1 MKNAKRLRQ
10 LAPNEGQLNSFQ
22 TPLRASEN
30 SWLWRKTIGVLAT
43 TSIFLGTVFG
53 TTSVALAQDSE
64 QAIEE
69 VVVTGSRIKRPGLT
83 SSSPIV
89 TIDAAEIEFQQ
100 EVDLERI
107 LRNLPSTI
115 PGDNENVNNGTDGI
129 GTVDIR
135 GLGAERN
142 LILLNGRRM
151 TPANFRGRVDTA
163 NIPTAL
169 IEKVDI
175 ITGGASA
182 VYGSDAIAG
191 AVNIVLKNN
200 FEGVDLLVN
209 KSRSA
214 ESDAETD
221 SVSLTLGSQFEGD
234 RGHVALNVSWADR
247 KPLLLGQR
255 PIGTVGIQT
264 ADGAGLEEFLAGA
277 GVTMPM
283 AGCGGPDVAAT
294 GGSTTAIPTRV
305 SIAGAGGVGQFLD
318 DRTIFTGDTG
328 TGLDA
333 RGGCSVFNFNPYNY
347 FRTPQEKYNL
357 FATGDFEV
365 NDNLTVYST
374 LRYGNTTVRQQVAP
388 SGTFGARFDVP
399 LANPFFSDSARNEI
413 ISFAN
418 SAVGLGTLTA
428 GGQGANWNDVNGKGV
443 VDADDY
449 LKFQLRRRTVELGPR
464 SESYDTDNFSFL
476 VGARGDLAADWTYDV
491 SFQYGESNRV
501 TVRDGYT
508 NLTNIQYALDSVD
521 GTTCANGDSTCVP
534 IDLFGGF
541 GTITPEAA
549 GYARAIALQQQ
560 QYDQWIGQVVFAGP
574 VEAAQLPSADNS
586 LDLSLGFETRTENGA
601 LIPDECLKLAPAS
614 CQGGAGGNLLP
625 ISGGYKVDEFF
636 LEGYLPLVEGVE
648 FVESLNFEFGYRA
661 SDYSTVGSANTWKAG
676 LNWTVNEHFLVRVM
690 QQEATRAPNIQ
701 ELFSPITT
709 GLDNATLDPCSVA
722 NAANIDTSLRDLCIS
737 TGMSAAQVG
746 VLQDIVS
753 GQINVLTGSDLM
765 NPPDAETADTFTIGF
780 VWSPEFEGVQN
791 VTIELDYYDID
802 IDDVIGEFSAQQV
815 LDQCYVAG
823 LPSACD
829 NIVRIDGDLTSPASG
844 VELFTTNLDYEQA
857 EGLEFSFGFGFDLN
871 DYGSLQFSGMVNKYL
886 TQERRSDALTPI
898 IDCKGFFGTSCDPIS
913 DLTWTQRTTW
923 DWNDFT
929 ASLLW
934 RHTSGVDI
942 EIPEREGTFVGFR
955 SIDSYDYFDLNL
967 DYRLWQERV
976 KVSFAVKNLLDEE
989 PPILGN
995 EAGDTS
1001 SNSGNTFPSNYDVLG
1016 RYYSLSA
1023 RLTL

>member
-1 MKNAKRLRQ
+1 MKDAKRFFRSVPLGSRQ
-10 LAPNEGQLNSFQ
+10 QALSVLFNDLNC
-22 TPLRASEN
+22 R
-30 SWLWRKTIGVLAT
+30 RVL
-43 TSIFLGTVFG
+43 SRVS
-53 TTSVALAQDSE
+53 SVAFSGLVLVGSMLGLINVAYAQSSE
-64 QAIEE
+64 VVIEE

-100 EVDLERI
+100 EADLERI

-115 PGDNENVNNGTDGI
+115 PGDNENVNNGTSGI
-129 GTVDIR
+129 ATVDIR
-135 GLGAERN
+135 GLGSERN

-151 TPANFRGRVDTA
+151 TPANYNGRVDTA

-169 IEKVDI
+169 IERVDI

-191 AVNIVLKNN
+191 AVNIVLKDD

-209 KSRSA
+209 TSRSS
-214 ESDAETD
+214 EGDAETD
-221 SVSLTLGSQFEGD
+221 SMSLTLGSKLDGD
-234 RGHVALNVSWADR
+234 RGHIAMNVSWSDR

-255 PIGTVGIQT
+255 SIGTVGIQT
-264 ADGAGLEEFLAGA
+264 DNGAGLEEFLAGK
-277 GVTMPM
+277 GVTAPM

-305 SIAGAGGVGQFLD
+305 AIAGAGGVGQFLD
-318 DRTIFTGDTG
+318 DRTIYTGDTG
-328 TGLDA
+328 TGLGA
-333 RGGCSVFNFNPYNY
+333 RGGCSVFNYNPYNY

-357 FATGDFEV
+357 FANGDFEV
-365 NDNLTVYST
+365 NENLTVYST
-374 LRYGNTTVRQQVAP
+374 VRYGNTTVRQQVAP

-399 LANPFFSDSARNEI
+399 LANPFFSDSARAEI

-418 SAVGLGTLTA
+418 AAVTGGTLTA
-428 GGQGANWNDVNGKGV
+428 GGQGSNWYDVNGNGM
-443 VDADDY
+443 VDSADY
-449 LKFQLRRRTVELGPR
+449 LKFQLRRRTVELGAR
-464 SESYDTDNFSFL
+464 SENYDTDNFSFL

-491 SFQYGESNRV
+491 SFQYGESNR
-501 TVRDGYT
+501 TTIRDGYT
-508 NLTNIQYALDSVD
+508 NLTNIQNALDSVD

-534 IDLFGGF
+534 IDLFGGY
-541 GTITPEAA
+541 GTITPEMAA
-549 GYARAIALQQQ
+549 YARAIALQQQ
-560 QYDQWIGQVVFAGP
+560 RYDQWIGQVAFAGP
-574 VEAAQLPSADNS
+574 VEIAQLPSANS
-586 LDLSLGFETRTENGA
+586 PLDLSVGFETRTENGA
-601 LIPDECLKLAPAS
+601 LDPDECLKLAPAS

-625 ISGGYKVDEFF
+625 INGGYKVDEFF
-636 LEGYLPLVEGVE
+636 VEGYLPLVEGLD

-676 LNWTVNEHFLVRVM
+676 LNWTVNDQFLVRVM
-690 QQEATRAPNIQ
+690 QQEATRAPNIA
-701 ELFSPITT
+701 ELYSPITT
-709 GLDNATLDPCSVA
+709 GLANATQDPCSVA
-722 NAANIDTSLRDLCIS
+722 NAANIDDRLRGLCVS
-737 TGMSAAQVG
+737 TGMLAAQVG

-753 GQINVLTGSDLM
+753 GQINILSGSDL
-765 NPPDAETADTFTIGF
+765 NSPPDAETADTFTFGF
-780 VWSPEFEGVQN
+780 VWSPEFDAVQN
-791 VTIELDYYDID
+791 LSIGLDYYDID
-802 IDDVIGEFSAQQV
+802 ISDVIGEFSAQQV

-823 LPSACD
+823 LPGACA
-829 NIVRIDGDLTSPASG
+829 NIKRIDGDLTSPASG
-844 VELFTTNLDYEQA
+844 VQLFTTNLDYERA
-857 EGLEFSFGFGFDLN
+857 EGLELSFEFGFDLN

-886 TQERRSDALTPI
+886 TQESRSDGLTPV
-898 IDCKGFFGTSCDPIS
+898 IDCKGFFGTTCDPIS

-934 RHTSGVDI
+934 RHTSAVDV
-942 EIPEREGTFVGFR
+942 ELPERNAVFEKFR

-967 DYRLWQERV
+967 DYRFWEERV

-1001 SNSGNTFPSNYDVLG
+1001 SNSGNTFPSNYDVYG